1 MNLGDPC
8 HIEEY
13 CKQKLKVQQ
22 TGERTLP
29 KKVINYRFFFFYWFN
44 FPCSL
49 LEFPPE
55 EPFPWES
62 ELIRFFAQ
70 KIEVVAIHS
79 AKKNPSIIPFFLMFQ
94 VHRALSF
101 QEGW

>member
-29 KKVINYRFFFFYWFN
+29 KKVINYRFFFFFFFTGSIFPVLFWN
-44 FPCSL
+44 FRQRSL
-49 LEFPPE
+49 
-55 EPFPWES
+55 
-62 ELIRFFAQ
+62 
-70 KIEVVAIHS
+70 
-79 AKKNPSIIPFFLMFQ
+79 FLG
-94 VHRALSF
+94 SPN
-101 QEGW
+101 